1 MSTNKLSE
9 KEKAN
14 IPVCKT
20 HQRNERTA
28 RLAIKTIIW
37 DMILSNDKVLAFMRN
52 QPKSKPKPKPAEPVS
67 VIYSHCIVRGLRLC
81 SAPVLQLVMYV
92 VTSFNLV
99 RRRWDNGYCVCLI
112 LYGFCVLLNVQ
123 AYGNW

>member
-20 HQRNERTA
+20 YPRNEHTA

-37 DMILSNDKVLAFMRN
+37 DMLLSNDKTLAFMKN
-52 QPKSKPKPKPAEPVS
+52 QPKPKSKLKPAEPVS
-67 VIYSHCIVRGLRLC
+67 VIYLPYL
-81 SAPVLQLVMYV
+81 PL
-92 VTSFNLV
+92 
-99 RRRWDNGYCVCLI
+99 
-112 LYGFCVLLNVQ
+112 
-123 AYGNW
+123 